1 MNGKSSELGSHRE
14 QAAGGSL
21 QEERMKIL
29 RELLSE
35 SHNSANAQS
44 NLIKRK
50 VNRSVVSTV
59 SRCTPLYVA

>member
-1 MNGKSSELGSHRE
+1 MSLNPHRE

-21 QEERMKIL
+21 QEGRMKIL

-35 SHNSANAQS
+35 SHDSANAQS
-44 NLIKRK
+44 KMIKRK
-50 VNRSVVSTV
+50 TNRPLASTV